1 MTNEFATILKNMAE
15 IDRNKTYTTNGAVAL
30 SSTTSALVD
39 LFGVIGAT
47 RNRTE
52 DEIGRMVLNAAKED
66 LETTLKIIFYA
77 RDVRGGLGERRAF
90 RVAIETLAYHYPES
104 VAKNLKWFGV
114 FGRFDDWYCLVG
126 TPCETAMWRAM
137 SEQFETDLY
146 MYRQE
151 EPISLLAKW
160 IKTPDASSQNTR
172 MLGVVTARQLG
183 YTVYEFKRLL
193 RQLRKYLKVV
203 EADMCANRWSA
214 IDYESVPSRA
224 GMLYKNAFRKHDEDR
239 YERYIDAVQ
248 CGEKKINAATLFP
261 YDIVEKFMYN
271 KVENDRTL
279 EAQWKA
285 LPNYVDGENNFLVM
299 ADTSGSMWGRPMA
312 TSVGLA
318 LYFAERNRG
327 PWRDL
332 FMTFESHPS
341 FVKINRKD
349 SLAKKV
355 KEAMSADWGGS
366 TNLEAALLRILFAAQ
381 ENDVK
386 QEDMPASL
394 IIITDMEFDNCV
406 AQSRSWETFYQT
418 MERRFNNAGYKIPN
432 IVFWNVNS
440 VKDTYHADANHRGV
454 QLASGQSPSV
464 FKTLVGS
471 MGLTPFEYMM
481 SVINVERYAVIK
493 A

>member
-1 MTNEFATILKNMAE
+1 
-15 IDRNKTYTTNGAVAL
+15 
-30 SSTTSALVD
+30 
-39 LFGVIGAT
+39 
-47 RNRTE
+47 
-52 DEIGRMVLNAAKED
+52 
-66 LETTLKIIFYA
+66 
-77 RDVRGGLGERRAF
+77 
-90 RVAIETLAYHYPES
+90 
-104 VAKNLKWFGV
+104 
-114 FGRFDDWYCLVG
+114 
-126 TPCETAMWRAM
+126 
-137 SEQFETDLY
+137 
-146 MYRQE
+146 
-151 EPISLLAKW
+151 
-160 IKTPDASSQNTR
+160 
-172 MLGVVTARQLG
+172 
-183 YTVYEFKRLL
+183 
-193 RQLRKYLKVV
+193 
-203 EADMCANRWSA
+203 MCANRWSA

-261 YDIVEKFMYN
+261 YDIVEKFMYHRT
-271 KVENDRTL
+271 ENDRTL

-285 LPNYVDGENNFLVM
+285 LPNYIDGENNFLVM
-299 ADTSGSMWGRPMA
+299 ADTSGSMYGRPMA

-366 TNLEAALLRILFAAQ
+366 TNLEAALTRILFAAQ
-381 ENDVK
+381 ENDVR

-394 IIITDMEFDNCV
+394 IIITDMEFDSCV

-418 MERRFNNAGYKIPN
+418 MDRRFNNAGYEIPN